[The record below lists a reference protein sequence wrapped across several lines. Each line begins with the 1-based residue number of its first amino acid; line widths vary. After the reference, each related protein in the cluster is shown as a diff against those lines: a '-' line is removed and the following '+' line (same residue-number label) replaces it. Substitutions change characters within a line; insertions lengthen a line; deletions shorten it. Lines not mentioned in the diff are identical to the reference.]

1 MIFVH
6 PDAHIVMNTDINSTI
21 ETTTETREELITRL
35 YETCFPPVARFIR
48 KKGGTLEEA
57 KDLFQ
62 DGIVIYYE
70 QVVKGQTTIQ
80 SDESQ
85 YLLGIVRHLWS
96 RRFNEIKNLEP
107 LPPGVIAL
115 GNEKQVD
122 PCIKAL
128 SKFLLQSGQKCM
140 ALLQAF
146 YYDKISMD
154 QMAKKFGFASARSAT
169 VQKFKC
175 LEKIRDN
182 VKKSLMSYED
192 FFE

>member
-1 MIFVH
+1 
-6 PDAHIVMNTDINSTI
+6 MNTDINSTI
-21 ETTTETREELITRL
+21 EATTETREELITRL
-35 YETCFPPVARFIR
+35 YETCFPRVARFIR
-48 KKGGTLEEA
+48 KQGGTLEDA
-57 KDLFQ
+57 KDLVQ
-62 DGIVIYYE
+62 DGMVIYYE
-70 QVVKGQTTIQ
+70 QVVKGNTAIQ

-85 YLLGIVRHLWS
+85 YLVGIVKHLWS

-115 GNEKQVD
+115 ENEKQID
-122 PCIKAL
+122 PSFKAL
-128 SKFLLQSGQKCM
+128 SKFLRQSGQKCM

-154 QMAKKFGFASARSAT
+154 QMAEKFGFASARSAT
-169 VQKFKC
+169 VQKYKC

-182 VKKSLMSYED
+182 IKKNLMSYED